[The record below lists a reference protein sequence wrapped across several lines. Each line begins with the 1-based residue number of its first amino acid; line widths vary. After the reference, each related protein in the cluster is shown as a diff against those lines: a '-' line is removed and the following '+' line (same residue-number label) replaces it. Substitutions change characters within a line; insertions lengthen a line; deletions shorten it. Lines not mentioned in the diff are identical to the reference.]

1 MIAPNGEASLLYRI
15 APKSPFLSVN
25 RSHIRYDFR
34 AGKKEIPYS
43 VNTESVAEPS
53 CFFFFFLSSYVVGE
67 PFVYFD

>member
-1 MIAPNGEASLLYRI
+1 MAKLSLRYRI
-15 APKSPFLSVN
+15 APKSPLLSVN

-34 AGKKEIPYS
+34 AGKREIPYS

-53 CFFFFFLSSYVVGE
+53 WFFFFNFFLSRYVVWE

>member
-1 MIAPNGEASLLYRI
+1 MAKLSLRYRI

-34 AGKKEIPYS
+34 AGKRGIPYS

-53 CFFFFFLSSYVVGE
+53 WFFFLNFFLSRYVVWE